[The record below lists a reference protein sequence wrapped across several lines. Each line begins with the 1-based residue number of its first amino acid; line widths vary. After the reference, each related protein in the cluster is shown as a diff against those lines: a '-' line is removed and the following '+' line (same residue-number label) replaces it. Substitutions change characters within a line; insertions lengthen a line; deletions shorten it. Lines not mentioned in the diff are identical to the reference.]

1 MGLRSRKT
9 FLTPN
14 QERPTNMFATQ
25 FKNLK
30 SRIRLEEAE
39 KFLVLNDG
47 WCVAGKN
54 IGRLSAGAIPSSEV
68 YIHYKTLKKLEDE
81 GVVVLGLSPDG
92 GVCAK
97 LVTD

>member
-1 MGLRSRKT
+1 VSV
-9 FLTPN
+9 
-14 QERPTNMFATQ
+14 EREEKKMFETQ

-30 SRIRLEEAE
+30 SRLRLEQAE
-39 KFLVLNDG
+39 KFLQLNDG

-81 GVVVLGLSPDG
+81 GVVVLGISPDG
-92 GVCAK
+92 GACAK

>member
-1 MGLRSRKT
+1 MSVERK
-9 FLTPN
+9 N
-14 QERPTNMFATQ
+14 KMFETQ

-30 SRIRLEEAE
+30 SRLRLEQAE
-39 KFLVLNDG
+39 KFLELNGG

-54 IGRLSAGAIPSSEV
+54 IGRLTAGAIPSSEV

-92 GVCAK
+92 GACAK